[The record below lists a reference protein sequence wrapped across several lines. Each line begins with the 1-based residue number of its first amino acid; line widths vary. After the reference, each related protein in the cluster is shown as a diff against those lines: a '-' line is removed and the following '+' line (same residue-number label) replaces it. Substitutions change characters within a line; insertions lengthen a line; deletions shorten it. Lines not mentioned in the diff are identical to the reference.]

1 MNIEDGKSVNFL
13 YFHLYVIWLS
23 NSKKKFLIWE
33 DKVTIISMDL
43 YILFINFIFIR
54 FIKFMERIKYDVIF
68 IQRFKLDKI
77 W

>member
-1 MNIEDGKSVNFL
+1 
-13 YFHLYVIWLS
+13 
-23 NSKKKFLIWE
+23 
-33 DKVTIISMDL
+33 MDL

-77 W
+77 